1 MRRTGLILGLVALG
15 LSSAAQAASSS
26 DPALH
31 PDLAN
36 PGAIAH
42 PEWFKS
48 SFLDLNEDIG
58 DAAAEGRH
66 LMLYFYQDGCP
77 YCKLFIEKNL
87 QDPDIQAEV
96 RAHFEIVPI
105 NMYGS
110 LEVTDTDGSVSPESE
125 FARKQGIQF
134 TPTIAV
140 YSPEGEQVFRM
151 NGYYPPARFRAA
163 LRYLNERRYR
173 TEKFG
178 AYLKSLPKARPD
190 GRPVR
195 KGVAR
200 GAGDLTKRHP
210 DQPMLVLFEEDGCSI
225 CDELHQD
232 ILLRTET
239 RELLEHT
246 ELVVLDMYGEEPLVT
261 PSGERLT
268 ARSWSEKAN
277 VKVAPTFVWFDQQ
290 GREVF
295 RNEGYIKAF
304 HLQSM
309 LEYVS
314 SGSYARNPEFQRW
327 MQKRSDRLE
336 AQGVEVDLLN

>member
-1 MRRTGLILGLVALG
+1 
-15 LSSAAQAASSS
+15 
-26 DPALH
+26 
-31 PDLAN
+31 
-36 PGAIAH
+36 
-42 PEWFKS
+42 
-48 SFLDLNEDIG
+48 
-58 DAAAEGRH
+58 
-66 LMLYFYQDGCP
+66 
-77 YCKLFIEKNL
+77 
-87 QDPDIQAEV
+87 
-96 RAHFEIVPI
+96 
-105 NMYGS
+105 
-110 LEVTDTDGSVSPESE
+110 
-125 FARKQGIQF
+125 
-134 TPTIAV
+134 
-140 YSPEGEQVFRM
+140 
-151 NGYYPPARFRAA
+151 
-163 LRYLNERRYR
+163 
-173 TEKFG
+173 
-178 AYLKSLPKARPD
+178 
-190 GRPVR
+190 
-195 KGVAR
+195 
-200 GAGDLTKRHP
+200 
-210 DQPMLVLFEEDGCSI
+210 MLVLFEEDGCSI

-239 RELLEHT
+239 RELLEQT